1 MDYFFQEGAT
11 QQQQLVLAFHGT
23 GGNEYQLLTTVAEL
37 FPQASLL
44 SFLGSVSEGSQRRF
58 FAPLIDDGQ
67 LNRQE
72 FDQQTTQFFQEE
84 LLTFIQKY
92 QEIILIGY
100 SNGANFILGL
110 LEQHA
115 DIPDTVILLHPSRL
129 VYSFNQSS
137 EVKIYLTVGAKDNIS
152 LPGDSL
158 KLTEELK
165 QFFPNTTM
173 ILTDGGHQ
181 LTEQEVYDIQKR
193 LGE

>member
-11 QQQQLVLAFHGT
+11 RQQQLVLAFHGT

-58 FAPLIDDGQ
+58 FAPLIDGQ

-115 DIPDTVILLHPSRL
+115 DIADTVILLHPSRL

-137 EVKIYLTVGAKDNIS
+137 KVKIYLTVGAKDNIS

>member
-11 QQQQLVLAFHGT
+11 QQQLVLAFHGT

-58 FAPLIDDGQ
+58 FAPLIDGQ

-115 DIPDTVILLHPSRL
+115 DIADTVILLHPSRL

-137 EVKIYLTVGAKDNIS
+137 EVKIYLTVGAQDNIS
-152 LPGDSL
+152 LPGDGL

-181 LTEQEVYDIQKR
+181 LTEQEVNDIQKR